1 MSELRGIGASDGLVV
16 GPALVWHK
24 ASLQVDLHRKRT
36 RSPQEELE
44 RLEAALEMTSQELQ
58 SLRGHLGRALG
69 PDHAAILDAQLLI
82 LEDEDFLSAVRG
94 GIEKEGFSA
103 EAAFARAMAEGA
115 RARFGADIAVATT
128 GISGP
133 GGGSEEKPVGL
144 VFLALADAEGSEAH
158 SFVIPL
164 DRKRHR
170 ELTAQL
176 ALDWVR
182 RKLLGFE
189 YTAPRFLTQ
198 QEKK

>member
-1 MSELRGIGASDGLVV
+1 
-16 GPALVWHK
+16 
-24 ASLQVDLHRKRT
+24 
-36 RSPQEELE
+36 
-44 RLEAALEMTSQELQ
+44 
-58 SLRGHLGRALG
+58 
-69 PDHAAILDAQLLI
+69 
-82 LEDEDFLSAVRG
+82 
-94 GIEKEGFSA
+94 
-103 EAAFARAMAEGA
+103 MAEGA
-115 RARFGADIAVATT
+115 RTRFGADIAVATT

-144 VFLALADAEGSEAH
+144 VFLALADAQGSEAH

-189 YTAPRFLTQ
+189 YTAPRFLIQ
-198 QEKK
+198 QEKT